1 VNPLRSLQAKLVAA
15 FVLVTVVALALAAG
29 LFVALRRDDQEQ
41 RELDRVA
48 LAAPPIFGQFTLVT
62 SGRSGLDA
70 SEFVRTTASQYD
82 VRVLLLDPAGD
93 VAVDSDGRLE
103 GKHIDVP
110 AEPEGPGRGP
120 RERAYVTWTPA
131 DGAPAGGLTLVTASL
146 PRFRFGEIVPE
157 GNGRP
162 GGNSQGGNSLSAGP
176 GPNPANNLGYSL
188 VLGVPESTITNAWF
202 RLLPGLAV
210 AAVIA
215 LAVAVA
221 LGVFV
226 ARYVTRPLG
235 RLTVAAQQVAGGTFT
250 VDIDVRREDEV
261 GRLGRAFST
270 MAQRVGATQS
280 EMRSLVANVSHDL
293 KTPLTSILG
302 FSRALSSG
310 AAADLE
316 ESRRMGGIIHDEAGR
331 LAHRLEDLLY
341 LSELDAGQ
349 AELSLDEVDLGALA
363 RSVAARVFSAE
374 TPGGL
379 TVAVECPEG
388 LSVTA
393 DGPRLERALENLV
406 DNARKFSPPGARV
419 SVRVEAAQAPFAAAI
434 TVENPAPELDAEEVP
449 LLMRRFYRRD
459 RNRSGS
465 AGSGLGL
472 PIAQDIARLHG
483 GELSVEVHDG
493 CFAATIRLPAHP
505 PSAGA

>member
-1 VNPLRSLQAKLVAA
+1 MNPLHSLQAKLVAA

-62 SGRSGLDA
+62 SGRSGFDA
-70 SEFVRTTASQYD
+70 AGFVRTTARQYD

-93 VAVDSDGRLE
+93 VAVDSDGGLE
-103 GKHIDVP
+103 GKHIDLP
-110 AEPEGPGRGP
+110 AEPQGQARLP
-120 RERAYVTWTPA
+120 RERAYVTWTPP
-131 DGAPAGGLTLVTASL
+131 GSAPAGGLTLVTANL
-146 PRFRFGEIVPE
+146 PRFRFGEIVPD
-157 GNGRP
+157 GGGRP
-162 GGNSQGGNSLSAGP
+162 PGSPLVAGP
-176 GPNPANNLGYSL
+176 GPNAANSQGYSL
-188 VLGVPESTITNAWF
+188 VLGVPESTITNAWL

-210 AAVIA
+210 AAAIA

-235 RLTVAAQQVAGGTFT
+235 RLTVAAQKVAGGTFT
-250 VDIDVRREDEV
+250 FDVDVRREDEV

-341 LSELDAGQ
+341 LSELDAGE
-349 AELSLDEVDLGALA
+349 AELSLDEVDLGALV
-363 RSVAARVFSAE
+363 RSVAARLFTAE

-379 TVAVECPEG
+379 TVAVECPGG

-406 DNARKFSPPGARV
+406 DNARKFSPPGAGV
-419 SVRVEAAQAPFAAAI
+419 LVRVNAAPAPFAATI
-434 TVENPAPELDAEEVP
+434 TVENPAPALDAEEVP

-493 CFAATIRLPAHP
+493 RFAAIIRLPGHP
-505 PSAGA
+505 PAPRL